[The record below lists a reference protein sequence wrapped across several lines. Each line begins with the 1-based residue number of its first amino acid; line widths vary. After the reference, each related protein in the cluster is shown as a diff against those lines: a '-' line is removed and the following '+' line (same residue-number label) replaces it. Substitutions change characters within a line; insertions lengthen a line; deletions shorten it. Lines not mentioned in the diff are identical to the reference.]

1 MEDGHSP
8 ADVGGQKTFE
18 VPESHLAI
26 FDGFKIGL
34 VFPLF
39 GVLFLG
45 YVAYTGLRRLF
56 WHNGINRKTARRL
69 RNCFL
74 RNQTWRWYHL
84 GFVPWISLNSI
95 LYEFD
100 CKHKQFA
107 GKNTTGKRGI
117 EAFCAVREACERDS
131 DFEDLRR
138 IWHEMDILEYPDFI
152 KRDLKFFNEREGMVL
167 TDPAKVLIRYVLVMQ
182 RNDFLKL
189 YHVMNTLCRRH
200 LAKLKK
206 LRIMDSALIRHFVQ
220 NDRDK
225 FICFRKQLLT
235 RMKTYAHNM
244 IMYTLETDRD
254 AAHAWHDVCKR
265 IVHLLEMEP
274 NDKNED
280 MIRKDVEELIARMD
294 KACGYTS
301 VCMVELRQ
309 RSEAEAEA
317 DAAAHREKEGQAEEV
332 EPDDPAAA
340 FKDVNYGDPHAC
352 LAWFQ
357 SHIGWKCQRLVIRRE
372 ESGDGFYIADT
383 LRMRGKTISVRKRW
397 EYHGM
402 TAAMKMRVVLRL
414 LEQFATN
421 PGKPMTSIKGES
433 WKSRFPSAEIY
444 GQFKAD
450 QIINQKNS
458 NGTYTNKWRFLTD
471 EEVRKAMNPNAGGHK
486 GGHKRS

>member
-1 MEDGHSP
+1 MGNDIKVHSFW
-8 ADVGGQKTFE
+8 K
-18 VPESHLAI
+18 S
-26 FDGFKIGL
+26 DGFKIGL
-34 VFPLF
+34 IFPLF
-39 GVLFLG
+39 GFLFLW
-45 YVAYTGLRRLF
+45 YAAYTGLRRLF

-74 RNQTWRWYHL
+74 RNQPWRWYHL

-95 LYEFD
+95 LYAFD
-100 CKHKQFA
+100 CKHKRLA
-107 GKNTTGKRGI
+107 GKDTTGRRGI

-131 DFEDLRR
+131 DFDNLRR
-138 IWHEMDILEYPDFI
+138 VWHEMDILEYSDFI
-152 KRDLKFFNEREGMVL
+152 KRDLAFFDEREGMVL
-167 TDPAKVLIRYVLVMQ
+167 TDPAKVVIRYVLVMQ

-189 YHVMNTLCRRH
+189 HHVMNTLCLRH

-206 LRIMDSALIRHFVQ
+206 LRIMDSALIRHFVE

-225 FICFRKQLLT
+225 FISFRKQLLT
-235 RMKTYAHNM
+235 WMKAYAHNM

-274 NDKNED
+274 NDKNEEK
-280 MIRKDVEELIARMD
+280 IRQEAEKLIDRMD

-309 RSEAEAEA
+309 RAEAEA
-317 DAAAHREKEGQAEEV
+317 AAEAAAHHGKVEPSAEDGEGLVEEAG
-332 EPDDPAAA
+332 PDDPAAA
-340 FKDVNYGDPHAC
+340 FKDVNYDDPQAC
-352 LAWFQ
+352 LAWFK
-357 SHIGWKCQRLVIRRE
+357 SHIGWKCQRLVICRE

-383 LRMRGKTISVRKRW
+383 LRMRGKTISARKRW

-402 TAAMKMRVVLRL
+402 TATMKMRVVLHL

-421 PGKPMTSIKGES
+421 PGKPMASIKGES

-444 GQFKAD
+444 GRFKDD

-458 NGTYTNKWRFLTD
+458 NGTYTNKWRFRTD
-471 EEVRKAMNPNAGGHK
+471 AEVRKSMNADPSGHK